1 MKSNV
6 LRKKMT
12 ALVLSAVSVLTLLS
26 ACGQPAAQ
34 TSSAPSSSAPASSE
48 SAGTSSGASA
58 ASGPTID
65 KIKSAGVLKVGV
77 KADVPKF
84 SYKNTSGQFEGFED
98 DLAKKIA
105 GKIFGGDE
113 SKVQFQAVNAK
124 TRGPLLDNG
133 EIDLVIAT
141 FTITDERKKTYNFSD
156 PYITDGVGL
165 MVKKSAGISSLKD
178 LNGKTIGVAQ
188 SATSKAALQA
198 EADKLGIK
206 LNFSEFGS
214 YPEIKAALDS
224 GRVQCFAV
232 DGSILNGYVDDNTV
246 ILKERYAPQEYGV
259 ASKKGND
266 DLAALVNSTIQEL
279 KSSGEL
285 DKIIAKWGIK

>member
-1 MKSNV
+1 MKSV
-6 LRKKMT
+6 LLFKRVAAAALSSAVALALFT
-12 ALVLSAVSVLTLLS
+12 ACGTSGAAASSAVS
-26 ACGQPAAQ
+26 AAQ
-34 TSSAPSSSAPASSE
+34 
-48 SAGTSSGASA
+48 SA
-58 ASGPTID
+58 ASAGSAVSGAAIE
-65 KIKSAGVLKVGV
+65 KIKQAGVLKVGV
-77 KADVPKF
+77 KADVPKY

-105 GKIFGGDE
+105 GKILGDE

-141 FTITDERKKTYNFSD
+141 FTITEERKKTYNFSD

-165 MVKKSAGISSLKD
+165 MVKKDSGFKSLKD

-188 SATSKAALQA
+188 SATSKKALEDEAAKA
-198 EADKLGIK
+198 GITLK
-206 LNFSEFGS
+206 FSEFGS

-232 DGSILNGYVDDNTV
+232 DASILNGYVDNNTV
-246 ILKERYAPQEYGV
+246 ILDDRYAPQQYGV

-285 DKIIAKWGIK
+285 DKMIAKWGIK